1 MKEVRAVVAFLVV
14 MSLVVLGAPAL
25 AVAQQ
30 KPIELTYGTP
40 YGPDQVFS
48 VVDKL
53 WIAKVEKE
61 SKGRLKIKPYFGGS
75 IIHGN
80 TGHEELAEGVV
91 DIARIAAASGK
102 SGYPIL
108 RASFLLFSG
117 VHDTKTSRKVYLELL
132 KKYPEID
139 KEYKNIKPLCYSSGV
154 SYQLITQKPV
164 RKLDDLKGMRIRADG
179 ALGNVIKDLGA
190 ETVSMIASD
199 LYVALQKKLLDGV
212 LMPFEAFGSLH
223 FTEVAKYAT
232 VINLYIPHATTR
244 GINLTSY
251 NKLPPDIKKILDDNI
266 EFWGTETDRALGE
279 ADMKGLEAAKKA
291 KVEIITLP
299 KPELDKFYAIVRKD
313 AVRVAKELDAKGLP
327 GTKILEDHERLTAQ
341 YSKSK

>member
-1 MKEVRAVVAFLVV
+1 MKKITLIISF
-14 MSLVVLGAPAL
+14 L
-25 AVAQQ
+25 AVISLIIFALPHQGNTQQ

-61 SKGRLKIKPYFGGS
+61 SKGRLKIKPYWGGS

-108 RASFLLFSG
+108 RGSFLLFSS
-117 VHDTKTSRKVYLELL
+117 VHDTATSRKVYLELL
-132 KKYPEID
+132 KKFPEID

-179 ALGNVIKDLGA
+179 AIGNVIKDLGA

-212 LMPFEAFGSLH
+212 LMPYEAFGSLH

-232 VINLYIPHATTR
+232 TINLYIPHATTR
-244 GINLTSY
+244 GMYLKSY
-251 NKLPPDIKKILDDNI
+251 NKLPPDIKKVIDDNI
-266 EFWGTETDRALGE
+266 DFWGTETDKALGL
-279 ADMKGLEAAKKA
+279 ADQKGLEAAKKA

-299 KPELDKFYAIVRKD
+299 KAELDKFYAVVKKD

-327 GTKILEDHERLTAQ
+327 GTKIMQEHERLTAL
-341 YSKSK
+341 YGKGK